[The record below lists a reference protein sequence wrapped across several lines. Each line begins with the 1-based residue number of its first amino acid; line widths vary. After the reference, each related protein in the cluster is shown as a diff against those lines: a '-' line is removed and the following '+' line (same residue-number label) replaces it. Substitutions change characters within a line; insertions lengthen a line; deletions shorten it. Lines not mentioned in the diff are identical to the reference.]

1 MTVVSVIIT
10 VTTLLCALSN
20 ADAFT
25 MYSRSPPIGRMTNLA
40 TRPRL
45 LESTN
50 IPLVVNP
57 LKRITSRTMH
67 IMNTRR
73 SATAIM
79 FGEPSLSLLL
89 ESFLSEELL
98 LVMRVLKTGSEL
110 LRLNLDELR
119 MIMPSSATIAKTPLL
134 ELYDTQETVR
144 DYRLWYRVMDGIY
157 KATGALFDHPLTD
170 TASAMEVIESA
181 LNEFAQGIT
190 IQELKT
196 GYDYIETAEELEA
209 RKARTTNENLRNNV
223 LDKMI
228 EMLIP
233 TASKVGVDSE
243 QMLFEENINSLTKF
257 FAATSAIDTIEQLQL
272 LLPNHDVKT
281 ATLSELHEMAE
292 LTRDY
297 LCKHEIYDSMM
308 VATKNES
315 PNTEEYSYMLP
326 VLERSTNRLKF
337 IQSKLTTIEDEIA
350 CREKVNG
357 TAEETLVTGIAREK
371 RENRAMVRAHL
382 AKSLGGALPKPVAH
396 MVHILEFIAAANRN
410 EQKDTL

>member
-10 VTTLLCALSN
+10 VITLLCALSN

-45 LESTN
+45 LDTTN
-50 IPLVVNP
+50 VPLVANS

-73 SATAIM
+73 NAIPII
-79 FGEPSLSLLL
+79 FGEAPLLPPQHKIIPP
-89 ESFLSEELL
+89 EEFRLI
-98 LVMRVLKTGSEL
+98 MRVMETGSEIFQL
-110 LRLNLDELR
+110 TIDELR
-119 MIMPSSATIAKTPLL
+119 MRMPSSAAIAKASLL
-134 ELYDTQETVR
+134 ELYATQEHLR

-170 TASAMEVIESA
+170 TASAMEVIESV
-181 LNEFAQGIT
+181 LNELAQVIT
-190 IQELKT
+190 IQELKR

-209 RKARTTNENLRNNV
+209 RKASATDENLRNKV

-228 EMLIP
+228 ERLTP
-233 TASKVGVDSE
+233 TALTLAHDSA
-243 QMLFEENINSLTKF
+243 LSEENTSSLTKL
-257 FAATSAIDTIEQLQL
+257 AATSTIETIEELQM
-272 LLPNHDVKT
+272 LLPIQDVKT

-315 PNTEEYSYMLP
+315 PNTEEYSYLNP
-326 VLERSTNRLKF
+326 VLERSKNRLKF
-337 IQSKLTTIEDEIA
+337 IQSKLATIEDEIA
-350 CREKVNG
+350 CRTNVNG
-357 TAEETLVTGIAREK
+357 TTEEMLVDRIAREK
-371 RENRAMVRAHL
+371 RENRAMVRAQL
-382 AKSLGGALPKPVAH
+382 AKSLGGPLPKPVVDV
-396 MVHILEFIAAANRN
+396 VHVLELMDAANRS